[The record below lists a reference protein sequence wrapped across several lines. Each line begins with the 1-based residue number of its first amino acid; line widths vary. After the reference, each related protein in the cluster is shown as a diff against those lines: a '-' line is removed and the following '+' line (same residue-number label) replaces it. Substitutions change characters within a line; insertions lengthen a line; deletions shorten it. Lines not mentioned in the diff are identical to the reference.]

1 MDKHN
6 QVPFPTQHH
15 SSKAEQILSSRL
27 KKTAK
32 ALEWE
37 LTVNKIIA
45 ELSERLF
52 SLSSNITEMADL
64 VLDSAKEITCS
75 EYGYV
80 AAVESKKNKYTGYIL
95 TQITDQCKMRTKN
108 RRSLYSRGPD
118 GGYSG
123 LLKHLIGDLEPF
135 FNNYFQKQAKA
146 EKLPAGHLPLKKILS
161 VPVILKNKVMGQIA
175 LANPTGE
182 YTDKDIQ
189 VVKRLAIIYSL
200 ALDRHISNEKK
211 MLMESQL
218 RRSHKME
225 AIGTLAGGIAHDFNN
240 ILSPIIGYAELTL
253 YYDSKNNAI
262 KKNMKEILKAA
273 YRAKA
278 LVSQILTFTIKR
290 EQKRKPVQI
299 SSIIKEVLNF
309 LKASLPS
316 TIEIE
321 NDVRDK
327 TSIVE
332 VDPTQMYQVI
342 MNLCVNA
349 KHAMQNKG
357 GTLRISHSIVEITPE
372 EMNAGA
378 ELDPGSYILLSV
390 SDTGHGIAPEVMEK
404 IFDPY
409 FTTKKIGEGSGMG
422 LSIVHGIIK
431 NHGGDITVLS
441 KPGQGTTFNIYLPR
455 VTGIPNV
462 QKYGSLEKIPK
473 GNEHILVIDDEEQM
487 VAMMNVLFQ
496 SLGYQVSGYTSS
508 IDALQ
513 MFTKHS
519 EDIDLVVTDMTMP
532 KMTGLELAENLLSI
546 KSDIPIILC
555 TGYSEALDKKTGEAA
570 GIKEY
575 ISKPIDMKSIAL
587 AIRKVLDHGI

>member
-1 MDKHN
+1 MYKHN
-6 QVPFPTQHH
+6 QVASPAQHY

-27 KKTAK
+27 RETAK

-45 ELSERLF
+45 ELSERLL
-52 SLSSNITEMADL
+52 SVSSNVTEMADL
-64 VLDSAKEITCS
+64 VLDRAKEITGS
-75 EYGYV
+75 EYGYI
-80 AAVESKKNKYTGYIL
+80 AAVKSKKEKHTGYIL
-95 TQITDQCKMRTKN
+95 TQFTDQCKMQTKN

-123 LLKHLIGDLEPF
+123 LLKHFIGDLKPF
-135 FNNYFQKQAKA
+135 YDNYFQKQAKA
-146 EKLPAGHLPLKKILS
+146 EKLPAGHLPFKKILS
-161 VPVILKNKVMGQIA
+161 VPVTLKNKIIGQIA
-175 LANPTGE
+175 LANPAGKYTG
-182 YTDKDIQ
+182 KDLQ
-189 VVKRLAIIYSL
+189 VVKRLAMIYSL

-218 RRSHKME
+218 SRSHKME

-262 KKNMKEILKAA
+262 KKNMRGILKAA
-273 YRAKA
+273 YRAKD
-278 LVSQILTFTIKR
+278 LVSQIRTFTIKR
-290 EQKRKPVQI
+290 EQERKSVQI

-321 NDVRDK
+321 NDLCDK

-332 VDPTQMYQVI
+332 ADSTQMYQVI

-349 KHAMQNKG
+349 KQAMHNKG

-372 EMNAGA
+372 EMNGGT
-378 ELDPGSYILLSV
+378 ELDPGPYILLSV

-431 NHGGDITVLS
+431 SHGGDITVLS
-441 KPGQGTTFNIYLPR
+441 EPGQGTTFNIYLPR
-455 VTGIPNV
+455 VTGILNE
-462 QKYGSLEKIPK
+462 QEDGSPAKIPT
-473 GNEHILVIDDEEQM
+473 GNEHILIVDDEEQM
-487 VAMMNVLFQ
+487 VAMMNAFFQ
-496 SLGYQVSGYTSS
+496 ALGYQVSGYTSS

-513 MFTKHS
+513 LFTKHS

-555 TGYSEALDKKTGEAA
+555 TGYSEAIDKKTAEAA
-570 GIKEY
+570 GIKKY
-575 ISKPIDMKSIAL
+575 LSKPIDMKSIAEV
-587 AIRKVLDHGI
+587 IRKVLDDGI